1 MTTKPRPRATTYTLV
16 NERPHTEC
24 RPPKSGP
31 GFVRPQNPAVYSTLR
46 LQQRT
51 SRSFETTAPPDIL
64 GGWLLD
70 HNWRVV
76 PVSNTPHEYGRFA
89 LGRTADEKPA
99 ALIILYWSG
108 SVVIGGP
115 ASDEAARTL
124 LALCEPTPATAGMFD
139 SLDEGGAE

>member
-1 MTTKPRPRATTYTLV
+1 MTKLPPRATTYTLV
-16 NERPHTEC
+16 NERPHAES
-24 RPPKSGP
+24 RPPKSGAN
-31 GFVRPQNPAVYSTLR
+31 FVRPQNPAVYSTLR

-51 SRSFETTAPPDIL
+51 ARSFETTAPPDIL
-64 GGWLLD
+64 AGWLLD

-76 PVSNTPHEYGRFA
+76 PISNTPHEYGRFA